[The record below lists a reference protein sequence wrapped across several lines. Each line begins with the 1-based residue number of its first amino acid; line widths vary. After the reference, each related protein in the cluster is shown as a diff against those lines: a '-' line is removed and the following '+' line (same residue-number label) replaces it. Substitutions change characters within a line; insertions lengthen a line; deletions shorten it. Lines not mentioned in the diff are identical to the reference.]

1 MKLKLIR
8 ITILATMFLVAC
20 NDDKDEVTTAPESA
34 PTEQDDTNTSTNTNT
49 NTTTNSTTTTDAPFN
64 FSSFSLDV
72 DFPGM
77 ETYEVDYDNEA
88 TGVEASI
95 KDDRNYV
102 KLTGDDAYSQLERLF
117 KQFTFDATTPNEE
130 VIEEVLTLFSIA
142 DDYQSVEI
150 EVRFA
155 DGAEKEYNIRK

>member
-1 MKLKLIR
+1 MIFR
-8 ITILATMFLVAC
+8 ITILATLFLVAC
-20 NDDKDEVTTAPESA
+20 NDDKDKVTTAPESA
-34 PTEQDDTNTSTNTNT
+34 PTEQDDTNNNTNNNTNT
-49 NTTTNSTTTTDAPFN
+49 DTTTTTDAPFN

-88 TGVEASI
+88 SGVEASI

-102 KLTGDDAYSQLERLF
+102 KLTGNDAYSQLERLF
-117 KQFTFDATTPNEE
+117 RQFTFDATTSDEE
-130 VIEEVLTLFSIA
+130 VINEVITLFSIA

-150 EVRFA
+150 EVTFA
-155 DGAEKEYNIRK
+155 DGTEKEYNIRK

>member
-1 MKLKLIR
+1 MRLKLIR
-8 ITILATMFLVAC
+8 ITILATIFLVAC

-34 PTEQDDTNTSTNTNT
+34 PTEQDDTNTSTNT

-117 KQFTFDATTPNEE
+117 KQFTFDATTPDEE
-130 VIEEVLTLFSIA
+130 VLKEVLTLFSIA

>member
-34 PTEQDDTNTSTNTNT
+34 PTEQDDTNTSTNT

-117 KQFTFDATTPNEE
+117 RQFTFDATTPDEE
-130 VIEEVLTLFSIA
+130 VIKEVLTLFSMA

-155 DGAEKEYNIRK
+155 DGTEKEYNIRK

>member
-1 MKLKLIR
+1 MRLKLIR
-8 ITILATMFLVAC
+8 ITILATIFLVAC

-34 PTEQDDTNTSTNTNT
+34 PTEQDDTNTSTNT

-117 KQFTFDATTPNEE
+117 KQFTFDATTPDEE
-130 VIEEVLTLFSIA
+130 VIKEVLTLFSIA

>member
-1 MKLKLIR
+1 MRLKLIR
-8 ITILATMFLVAC
+8 ITILATIFLVAC

-34 PTEQDDTNTSTNTNT
+34 PTEQDDTNTST

-117 KQFTFDATTPNEE
+117 RQFTFDATTPDEE
-130 VIEEVLTLFSIA
+130 VIKEVLTLFSIA